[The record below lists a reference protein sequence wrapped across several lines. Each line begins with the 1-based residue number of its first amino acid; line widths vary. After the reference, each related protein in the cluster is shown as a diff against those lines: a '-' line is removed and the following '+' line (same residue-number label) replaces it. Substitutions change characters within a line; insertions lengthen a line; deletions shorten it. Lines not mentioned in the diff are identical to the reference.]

1 MKKIRMI
8 VVVIAVAISPMFFQ
22 SCAPA
27 RWYLVNSEGILTYN
41 RHTGQLEIMWS
52 HHSQGANADT
62 TRLPVDSLVNRC
74 R

>member
-1 MKKIRMI
+1 MKNII
-8 VVVIAVAISPMFFQ
+8 VTFVFVLVMLSPMFLE

-41 RHTGQLEIMWS
+41 RHTGQLELMWS

-62 TRLPVDSLVNRC
+62 TKVPVDSVVTRK
-74 R
+74 